1 MSSKQF
7 VINFTLQRQ
16 KRELDLKKA
25 MLDRREEELRNST
38 HNSKFTTCFVVNTP
52 WIKNHNLIFFF
63 SSEK

>member
-38 HNSKFTTCFVVNTP
+38 HNSKFTTCFVFNTP
-52 WIKNHNLIFFF
+52 WIK
-63 SSEK
+63 KT